1 MIKGIG
7 TDIVENIRVNQS
19 LTRRVLSDNELK
31 AFEQLKLEQRKQEFL
46 CGRFAAKE
54 AIIKACSQANIEVFM
69 RDITILNDQLNRPFV
84 ANPKF
89 ESYQILVSISHEK
102 DYSIAFAI
110 IESLE

>member
-19 LTRRVLSDNELK
+19 LAKRVLS
-31 AFEQLKLEQRKQEFL
+31 EQEYEIFNQFKLENRKQEFL

-54 AIIKACSQANIEVFM
+54 AIIKACSQANIDIFM
-69 RDITILNDQLNRPFV
+69 RDIIILNDDLNRPHV
-84 ANPKF
+84 INPSFKDI
-89 ESYQILVSISHEK
+89 QILISISHEK

-110 IESLE
+110 IESL

>member
-19 LTRRVLSDNELK
+19 LARRVLSDNELK

-69 RDITILNDQLNRPFV
+69 RDITILNDQLNCPFV

>member
-19 LTRRVLSDNELK
+19 LARRVLSDNELE

-89 ESYQILVSISHEK
+89 ERYQILVSISHEK

>member
-19 LTRRVLSDNELK
+19 LARRVLSDNELK